1 MNITKSQKNELAAI
15 AEKHGISHVLL
26 FGSQAAE
33 RARVGSDIDIA
44 ILAPEKKS
52 KAEYAKLV
60 SDCARI
66 FGVPSGEIDIT
77 ELCHADPLLL
87 YHAVYN
93 ARLLYGDY
101 GAFLR
106 LKSYALKRRMD
117 HRKFFELQERYINQ
131 KLYAQP

>member
-1 MNITKSQKNELAAI
+1 MHITQSQTNELSVI
-15 AEKHGISHVLL
+15 AKKYGISHVLL
-26 FGSQAAE
+26 FGSQFTG
-33 RARVGSDIDIA
+33 RAVVASDVDIA
-44 ILAPEKKS
+44 ILAPKKKS

-60 SDCARI
+60 SDFARI
-66 FGVPSGEIDIT
+66 FGVPSSEIDIT

-93 ARLLYGDY
+93 ARLLHGDY

-117 HRKFFELQERYINQ
+117 HRKFFKLQDRYIKQ
-131 KLYAQP
+131 KLYA